1 MPDFAY
7 SSWRSYEPNF
17 GTMGRSGNNTDGT
30 IPDGDNN
37 DRFEG
42 SDSGGTDPDTGFYNL
57 IYRGTID
64 IGGTLYP
71 VFVDDSGFPDYWLF
85 AQNDNEL
92 PAAIN
97 LADINFGD
105 PFAFCFAAGTMIAT
119 GTGERAVE
127 ELCIGDP
134 VMTAEGKIVAVR
146 WVGRQTL
153 FPQFTG
159 ERTAPVRIR
168 AGALGDGLPHSD
180 LTVTADHGMILDG
193 LVINASA
200 LVNGSTIDF
209 IPLAELP
216 DRVTYYHVETE
227 AHDVI
232 LANGA
237 PAETFIDYA
246 TRAAFDNHADYL
258 NLYGAERIIPEMAHP
273 RISTQRL
280 LPEAIR
286 ARLGIG
292 GAGADRDMRLTG

>member
-1 MPDFAY
+1 M
-7 SSWRSYEPNF
+7 
-17 GTMGRSGNNTDGT
+17 
-30 IPDGDNN
+30 
-37 DRFEG
+37 
-42 SDSGGTDPDTGFYNL
+42 
-57 IYRGTID
+57 
-64 IGGTLYP
+64 
-71 VFVDDSGFPDYWLF
+71 
-85 AQNDNEL
+85 

-134 VMTAEGKIVAVR
+134 VLTAEGKIVAVR

-159 ERTAPVRIR
+159 ERTAPVRIC
-168 AGALGDGLPHSD
+168 AGALGEGLPHSD

-216 DRVTYYHVETE
+216 DRVTYFHVETE
-227 AHDVI
+227 NHDVI

-237 PAETFIDYA
+237 PAETFINYA
-246 TRAAFDNHADYL
+246 SRAAFDNHADYL
-258 NLYGAERIIPEMAHP
+258 DLYGAERIIPEMAHL

-292 GAGADRDMRLTG
+292 GAGADRDLRPTG